1 MHGAALSSTF
11 VLVLGLP
18 RVYYSY
24 LLCRHI
30 KLPVHTTLAVMR
42 FSFFPSSRLFS
53 IYDLSVSVLII
64 LNTLATPRLIYNHI
78 MKKGDFTMQPTI
90 ELEICSYPAGTENP
104 TERFVRGLISEAR
117 KPAGEH
123 QWKRLQA
130 PKEGFSFRD
139 ANGSETILTKDFQD
153 EEHVQYSLH
162 GFTPEGD
169 AFVNGIEWVSTG
181 REEESDLHILYT
193 ILEEKLP
200 ATPAATEDPSK
211 QQFVSGIAERLVD
224 ALTVDARNLK
234 SINWL
239 PQLNT
244 GQKHCS
250 YHADGTSP
258 GSRISIIPDSIGD
271 DFTTFT
277 FVYEVNGQEIISSVE
292 TAPVEAHSALRDLYY
307 AVAGKDICEE
317 DPELMRIARFISS
330 LREKDFLDRV
340 LKDDFP
346 QQPAILVWDIF
357 KRCNARAVCGAY
369 ARTIAKEHPDTEWTV
384 EKMNQ
389 NFSAASQLINRIR
402 AIRRCPNGKSFTEK
416 MPRFKKSDPKQW
428 DTATLDTIANSG
440 CTILSE
446 FYCGL
451 SEKCAINRTA
461 HLLLVSLLSGK

>member
-1 MHGAALSSTF
+1 
-11 VLVLGLP
+11 
-18 RVYYSY
+18 
-24 LLCRHI
+24 
-30 KLPVHTTLAVMR
+30 
-42 FSFFPSSRLFS
+42 
-53 IYDLSVSVLII
+53 
-64 LNTLATPRLIYNHI
+64 
-78 MKKGDFTMQPTI
+78 MQPTI

-104 TERFVRGLISEAR
+104 TERFVRNLICEAR

-130 PKEGFSFRD
+130 PKNGFSFRD
-139 ANGSETILTKDFQD
+139 ANGGETFLAKDFQD
-153 EEHVQYSLH
+153 DKHVQYSLH

-169 AFVNGIEWVSTG
+169 AFVKGIEWITLG
-181 REEESDLHILYT
+181 EEEKSDLHILYS
-193 ILEEKLP
+193 ILEQKIS
-200 ATPAATEDPSK
+200 ATPSLTESNSK
-211 QQFVSGIAERLVD
+211 QQPISAMSDRLVH

-234 SINWL
+234 SVSWT

-250 YHADGTSP
+250 YHSDGASP
-258 GSRISIIPDSIGD
+258 GSRISIIPDCISD
-271 DFTTFT
+271 NLTTFS

-292 TAPVEAHSALRDLYY
+292 TAPAEAHSALRDLYY

-346 QQPAILVWDIF
+346 QQPAILVWDVF
-357 KRCNARAVCGAY
+357 KRCNARAVSGAF

-384 EKMNQ
+384 ERINH
-389 NFSAASQLINRIR
+389 NASIARKLIDRMR
-402 AIRRCPNGKSFTEK
+402 AIPRCPNGKSFTEK

-428 DTATLDTIANSG
+428 DTAALDTIANSG

-451 SEKCAINRTA
+451 SEKCAVNRTA

>member
-1 MHGAALSSTF
+1 
-11 VLVLGLP
+11 
-18 RVYYSY
+18 
-24 LLCRHI
+24 
-30 KLPVHTTLAVMR
+30 
-42 FSFFPSSRLFS
+42 
-53 IYDLSVSVLII
+53 
-64 LNTLATPRLIYNHI
+64 
-78 MKKGDFTMQPTI
+78 MQPTI

-104 TERFVRGLISEAR
+104 TELFVRNLIREAQ
-117 KPAGEH
+117 KPAGEY

-130 PKEGFSFRD
+130 PKDGFSFRD
-139 ANGSETILTKDFQD
+139 ANGGETFLVKDFQD
-153 EEHVQYSLH
+153 DKHVQYSLH

-169 AFVNGIEWVSTG
+169 AFVNGIEWITLG
-181 REEESDLHILYT
+181 EEEKSDLHILYT
-193 ILEEKLP
+193 ILKQKIS
-200 ATPAATEDPSK
+200 AAPSFTESNSK
-211 QQFVSGIAERLVD
+211 QQSISAMSDRLLH

-234 SINWL
+234 SVSWT

-258 GSRISIIPDSIGD
+258 GSRISIIPDSISD
-271 DFTTFT
+271 NLTTFS
-277 FVYEVNGQEIISSVE
+277 FVYEVNGEEIISSVE
-292 TAPVEAHSALRDLYY
+292 TAPVEAHSPLRDLYY

-357 KRCNARAVCGAY
+357 KRCNARAVSGAF
-369 ARTIAKEHPDTEWTV
+369 ARTIAKENPDMEWTA
-384 EKMNQ
+384 ERINH
-389 NFSAASQLINRIR
+389 NASMARKLIDRIR
-402 AIRRCPNGKSFTEK
+402 TIPRCPNGKSFTEK
-416 MPRFKKSDPKQW
+416 MPRFKRSDPKQW
-428 DTATLDTIANSG
+428 DSAALDTIANSA
-440 CTILSE
+440 CTTLSE